1 MDITDSA
8 IITAL
13 KGAMSN
19 WAVSFPMVIV
29 WIVGI
34 FVAIARWRRS
44 PKVSLLVII
53 SCGLSLLTT
62 LVMPV
67 VQQLALTLN
76 GPYNG
81 AWFST
86 ILMAV
91 SLVWTCFAAVS
102 GGLLIYAAFADRP
115 EATDR

>member
-1 MDITDSA
+1 MDLTDSTIVA
-8 IITAL
+8 AL
-13 KGAMSN
+13 KGAMTN
-19 WAVSFPMVIV
+19 WAVSSPMVIV

-34 FVAIARWRRS
+34 FFAFARWRRS

-53 SCGLSLLTT
+53 SCGLSLLMT

-76 GPYNG
+76 RPYG
-81 AWFST
+81 SRSFSV
-86 ILMAV
+86 IMMAV

-115 EATDR
+115 ESGS